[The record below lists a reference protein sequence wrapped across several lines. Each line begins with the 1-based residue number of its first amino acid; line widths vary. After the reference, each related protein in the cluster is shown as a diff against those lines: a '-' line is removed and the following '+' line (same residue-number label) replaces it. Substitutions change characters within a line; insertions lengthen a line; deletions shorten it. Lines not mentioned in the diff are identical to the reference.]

1 MSRAAKPRRTGLAC
15 LAVAASCLM
24 CFQGLPFAGDLPSA
38 QAFPGSKDVDD
49 GWVKDWDVPKHEQPL
64 PEPTQEILSKE
75 EIKDRKQ
82 ALAQRL
88 PVGLKATPAPALV
101 PGQKPGSIP
110 AAPAQKA
117 PATGASMSVSTS
129 NGTTEGG
136 ATQNTPIVA
145 TPESANGTPTPLL
158 KGQVTYCVPS
168 GTPIKLKLA
177 TIPMPQ
183 MKMEMRDEEGN
194 LRPAQLN
201 EIITAKTTEDIYVDD
216 NKVIPEGT
224 VFHGR
229 VAKISPPRHVGRP
242 GHLELSFDRFTTP
255 DGKTF
260 AFRAQAN
267 NFKESTNKTKLK
279 GAGRIAAHAAGGAAL
294 GALVAYKL
302 FGPEQTV
309 AMHGYNIAG
318 GAAIGAI
325 GGIAWALWKR
335 GPQAVLEPG
344 DEFAMSID
352 TDMLI
357 PAATAPT
364 VKAPPPS
371 VKGFEM
377 EVVKKKIVKDG
388 FGGHMMRV
396 ETWITNRSRKKLT
409 SIDLFIEDDLGN
421 RYPITPDVED
431 DETQDIFHVHPM
443 SVQNIKCTFQIEY
456 PKLKH
461 KLVWLDHH
469 THAVIIEQKL

>member
-1 MSRAAKPRRTGLAC
+1 MSL
-15 LAVAASCLM
+15 
-24 CFQGLPFAGDLPSA
+24 QGIPFAGDLPSA
-38 QAFPGSKDVDD
+38 NAFPGSKEVDD
-49 GWVKDWDVPKHEQPL
+49 GWVKDWDVPKSEQKL
-64 PEPTQEILSKE
+64 PEPTQELLSKE

-82 ALAQRL
+82 ALAQKL
-88 PVGLKATPAPALV
+88 PVGLKATPALL
-101 PGQKPGSIP
+101 PGLKPQVIPTPQP
-110 AAPAQKA
+110 AA
-117 PATGASMSVSTS
+117 ASMSVSSGDGATA
-129 NGTTEGG
+129 GG
-136 ATQNTPIVA
+136 AGTASPPIVA
-145 TPESANGTPTPLL
+145 TPESANGAPTPLL

-183 MKMEMRDEEGN
+183 MKMDMRDEEGN
-194 LRPAQLN
+194 LRPAQLG

-224 VFHGR
+224 IFHGR

-242 GHLELSFDRFTTP
+242 GHLELSFSRFTTP

-260 AFRAQAN
+260 AFKAEAN

-294 GALVAYKL
+294 GALVAYKM

-335 GPQAVLEPG
+335 GPHAVLEPG

-364 VKAPPPS
+364 VKAPPPR
-371 VKGFEM
+371 VQGFKM
-377 EVVKKKIVKDG
+377 EVVSKKIVKDG

-396 ETWITNRSRKKLT
+396 DTWITNRSRKKLT
-409 SIDLFIEDDLGN
+409 SIDLFVEDDLGN
-421 RYPITPDVED
+421 RYPITPDVEVD
-431 DETQDIFHVHPM
+431 DTQDIFHVHPM
-443 SVQNIKCTFQIEY
+443 SIQNIKCTFQIEY

-461 KLVWLDHH
+461 KLVWLDHY
-469 THAVIIEQKL
+469 THRVIIEQKL

>member
-1 MSRAAKPRRTGLAC
+1 MSRATKRHKYGMTC
-15 LAVAASCLM
+15 VAVAASCMLS
-24 CFQGLPFAGDLPSA
+24 FQGVPFAGDLPSA
-38 QAFPGSKDVDD
+38 NAFPGGKKADD
-49 GWVKDWDVPKHEQPL
+49 GWVADFEVPKPDPHVPEVTQDPDGNDL
-64 PEPTQEILSKE
+64 PPPKPRAI
-75 EIKDRKQ
+75 
-82 ALAQRL
+82 AQKL
-88 PVGLKATPAPALV
+88 PMPVATPKVTPA
-101 PGQKPGSIP
+101 
-110 AAPAQKA
+110 AAPAPGMMQPKMDTSS
-117 PATGASMSVSTS
+117 TGEEAKETIIAVPVPS
-129 NGTTEGG
+129 GG
-136 ATQNTPIVA
+136 AASTAAGST
-145 TPESANGTPTPLL
+145 TSAASAGGAPLL

-177 TIPMPQ
+177 TIPIPQ
-183 MKMEMRDEEGN
+183 MKMDMRDEEGN
-194 LRPAQLN
+194 LKPAQLG

-229 VAKISPPRHVGRP
+229 VAKISAPRHVGRP

-260 AFRAQAN
+260 AFKAQAN
-267 NFKESTNKTKLK
+267 NFKESTNKSKLK

-294 GALVAYKL
+294 GALVAYKM

-318 GAAIGAI
+318 GAAIGAV

-352 TDMLI
+352 MDMLI

-364 VKAPPPS
+364 PKAPAPTLP
-371 VKGFEM
+371 GFKM
-377 EVVKKKIVKDG
+377 EVVNKKVVKDG

-409 SIDLFIEDDLGN
+409 SIDLFVQDDLGN
-421 RYPITPDVED
+421 RYPLTPDVEED
-431 DETQDIFHVHPM
+431 DLQDIFHINPM
-443 SVQNIKCTFQIEY
+443 TIQKIKCSFQIEY

-461 KLVWLDHH
+461 KLIWLDHH
-469 THAVIIEQKL
+469 THRIIMEQKL